1 MKLITTLAAFSLT
14 SLLAA
19 GGNQQD
25 KQNKEQLTQVARIYV
40 SGEGPA
46 MEKVRDRIGRAKGC
60 FVLSEVST
68 DSDAVLYVGVPGES
82 STSVALRSSGEG
94 VLGELKN
101 KEGVR
106 IWSSDSQVL
115 NSLSKESAVG
125 LAIVSLVNT
134 LEKDAG
140 CGKRKGA
147 LAKGQDSGK

>member
-40 SGEGPA
+40 SGDGPA

-60 FVLSEVST
+60 FVLSEAST
-68 DSDAVLYVGVPGES
+68 DSDAVLYVGVPGEAS
-82 STSVALRSSGEG
+82 KVTLRSSGEG
-94 VLGELKN
+94 VQGELKN

-106 IWSSDSQVL
+106 IWSTESQVL
-115 NSLSKESAVG
+115 NSLSRDSAVG
-125 LAIVSLVNT
+125 LALVSLVNT

-147 LAKGQDSGK
+147 LAKGQDSGR